1 MKKEGKMSD
10 IESRVKKVI
19 SEQLG
24 VAIEQVTLEKSFVQD
39 LGADSLDTVELI
51 MALEDTFGIEIDDA
65 DAENVTTVKNVLE
78 LLEKYKVS

>member
-1 MKKEGKMSD
+1 MKKEVKMSD

-65 DAENVTTVKNVLE
+65 DAENVTTVQNVLE
-78 LLEKYKVS
+78 LLGKYKVS

>member
-1 MKKEGKMSD
+1 MSD

-65 DAENVTTVKNVLE
+65 DAENVTTVQNVLE
-78 LLEKYKVS
+78 LLGKYKVS